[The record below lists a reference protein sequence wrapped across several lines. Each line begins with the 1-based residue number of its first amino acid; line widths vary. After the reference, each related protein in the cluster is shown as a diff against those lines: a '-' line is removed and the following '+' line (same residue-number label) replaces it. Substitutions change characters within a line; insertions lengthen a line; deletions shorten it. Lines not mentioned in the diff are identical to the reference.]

1 MVEKTEYSLWCLTE
15 MLKVVF
21 DAGSSQHGNTSRA
34 AFFFGCIIKVHL
46 DFIDGTA

>member
-1 MVEKTEYSLWCLTE
+1 

-46 DFIDGTA
+46 DFIDGTAWQMQADETFNFNF